1 MSLFRRVFSLILV
14 LALLST
20 VSLSA
25 MAADYN
31 AENAAQME
39 EAFNYSGEDSEV
51 NINVTANIDM
61 NGGNLTAAEGKT
73 YNVTTQN
80 NSTLNEN
87 QR

>member
-39 EAFNYSGEDSEV
+39 EAFGYSGPDNKV
-51 NINVTANIDM
+51 NINVTADIDM
-61 NGGNLTAAEGKT
+61 GGNNLTAQEGKT
-73 YNVTTQN
+73 YNVTTKN
-80 NSTLNEN
+80 NSTLF
-87 QR
+87 Q